1 MIETLLTIYSFIIGF
16 VMHSCINQKLAGKY
30 MNVRANTPNNS
41 MKNVQKKPYLH
52 TDIAAALLKNYSS

>member
-1 MIETLLTIYSFIIGF
+1 
-16 VMHSCINQKLAGKY
+16 MHSSINQKLAGKY

-52 TDIAAALLKNYSS
+52 TDIAAALLKNIALKLLGT